1 MDWRRVSG
9 SPRSGP
15 RNRAE
20 VQMNATPNPAQSEF
34 SKDSLPVKSLVEVLT
49 TDPADLKND
58 RFPSGRPSFDRRS
71 PLAFARFLIMFCVGV
86 AATLA
91 WQSYGDAARKII
103 ARSSPRLGWLAPQP
117 APPAQNAPD
126 IIALAAP
133 AAPSPDQQRLNAMP
147 LDAVRQSI
155 DRIATGIAASQEQI
169 TRSVDRIAP
178 SLVASQEQM
187 TRSIDQIAAS
197 QEQIA
202 RSVDRLTAG
211 QEQMTHEITKLQ
223 EIEQYI
229 LYKRSEPPLRPA

>member
-1 MDWRRVSG
+1 
-9 SPRSGP
+9 
-15 RNRAE
+15 
-20 VQMNATPNPAQSEF
+20 MNATPNPAQSEF

-71 PLAFARFLIMFCVGV
+71 PLAFARFLILFCVGV

-91 WQSYGDAARKII
+91 WQSYGDAARQII
-103 ARSSPRLGWLAPQP
+103 ASSSPRLGWLAPQP

-133 AAPSPDQQRLNAMP
+133 AAPSPDQQRLNAISLD
-147 LDAVRQSI
+147 LDAVRQSV
-155 DRIATGIAASQEQI
+155 DRIAASQEQT

-178 SLVASQEQM
+178 SIVAGQEQM
-187 TRSIDQIAAS
+187 TRGIDRIAAS

-211 QEQMTHEITKLQ
+211 QEQMMREITKLQ

-229 LYKRSEPPLRPA
+229 LYKSSEPPLRPAPAPARSPAPRPSQAPTVR